1 MCFAEP
7 RGTPLPEGLGMDGG
21 VANDAYVVE
30 RRYLSAS
37 VSRVLD
43 VIEGFILYDSSYNIT
58 TGL

>member
-1 MCFAEP
+1 
-7 RGTPLPEGLGMDGG
+7 
-21 VANDAYVVE
+21 VE

>member
-1 MCFAEP
+1 
-7 RGTPLPEGLGMDGG
+7 MDGG